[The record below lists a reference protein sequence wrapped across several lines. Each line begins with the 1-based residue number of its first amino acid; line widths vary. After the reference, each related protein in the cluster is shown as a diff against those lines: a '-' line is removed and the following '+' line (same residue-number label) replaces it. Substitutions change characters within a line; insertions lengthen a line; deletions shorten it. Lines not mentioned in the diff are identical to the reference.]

1 MRVGRGVGQ
10 SNPRTYQASIFGKV
24 TIGGTA

>member
-10 SNPRTYQASIFGKV
+10 PNPRTYQASIFGKV
-24 TIGGTA
+24 IIGATT